1 MAAGS
6 VLGMPAVRPSFLEHV
21 SAAGTREGRE
31 AGGDGASIVTSE
43 DNCAYECDDGID
55 DDDDLD
61 DDDDFDDDDDHDR
74 DDDEDDDEED
84 EDEEEEETWQ
94 VTRE

>member
-1 MAAGS
+1 
-6 VLGMPAVRPSFLEHV
+6 MPAVRPPFLEHV
-21 SAAGTREGRE
+21 SAAGSRESGE

-43 DNCAYECDDGID
+43 DTCVYQCDDAI

-61 DDDDFDDDDDHDR
+61 DEDDFDDDDDHDH

-84 EDEEEEETWQ
+84 EDEDEEETWQ
-94 VTRE
+94 VARE